1 MVQPPSAYVEGYAK
15 ARLYDQPGADHYIR
29 HTTIGDP
36 VLDPVLEELSSLPPA
51 DFHRFVEAGIEQHDE
66 ALRNAPQAL
75 REFFENLEEPPW
87 LDYDSFRPGS
97 RAFYA
102 NVSDTIAAFLCGVLV
117 EGFTT
122 LIRKSFVITGR
133 VLLEPTQRRQKQN
146 IRQLIDIFLPDGL
159 QRYGDGLKLSMR
171 IRFIHARIRNLLTK
185 SDDWNHDAWGTP
197 LSAAQL
203 GFAIAVFSARLMQY
217 SIQMGAIYNQEEIK
231 SALSIWRY
239 TGYVM
244 GIPESIL
251 YTNEDE
257 ALAIRRIAHMC
268 EPPVDADSVT
278 MVKAW
283 LDSAALTAGVTDPA
297 EQRSITNL
305 VYRLSRALMGKELA
319 DQLQLPKNRIPGT
332 LFLYKVDQRLKRFL
346 KDKNLTKSEN
356 FAQLM
361 QAAAYDDAGLSYKMP
376 DHVKQ
381 TLSSKW

>member
-1 MVQPPSAYVEGYAK
+1 MVQSPSAYVEGYAK

-51 DFHRFVEAGIEQHDE
+51 DLHRFVEAGIEQHDE

-251 YTNEDE
+251 YTNE
-257 ALAIRRIAHMC
+257 RRKRKKYTGSLHMC
-268 EPPVDADSVT
+268 EPPAGCRFRSAMANALINSIPADCEYNGVRMKQKHAASRIWPT
-278 MVKAW
+278 ACHEHS
-283 LDSAALTAGVTDPA
+283 LATDSADQFQLSK
-297 EQRSITNL
+297 EQ
-305 VYRLSRALMGKELA
+305 
-319 DQLQLPKNRIPGT
+319 
-332 LFLYKVDQRLKRFL
+332 LYHGNTVCVQGSNNVF
-346 KDKNLTKSEN
+346 
-356 FAQLM
+356 
-361 QAAAYDDAGLSYKMP
+361 
-376 DHVKQ
+376 
-381 TLSSKW
+381 SSDL